1 MINVD
6 KTAKMLLYKLGRQGH
21 RVSLIKEHSY
31 NQDFDSVSSRYKL
44 TFWKRGKKTNKK
56 TGEEKE
62 TFIPETHDFK
72 RGDELLRY
80 MAVRANERKAE
91 SVR

>member
-6 KTAKMLLYKLGRQGH
+6 KTARMLLHKIGRNGH
-21 RVSLIKEHSY
+21 QVSLIKEQSY
-31 NQDFDSVSSRYKL
+31 NADFDSVSSRYKL
-44 TFWKRGKKTNKK
+44 TFWHKGKKKNKR

-62 TFIPETHDFK
+62 VNIPETFEFK
-72 RGDELLRY
+72 RGDELLRF
-80 MAVRANERKAE
+80 MVVKSNERKSQ

>member
-44 TFWKRGKKTNKK
+44 TFWHKGKKKSKK

-62 TFIPETHDFK
+62 VNIPETHDFK
-72 RGDELLRY
+72 RGDELLRF
-80 MAVRANERKAE
+80 MVVKSNEGKSQ